1 MLRSILILVALTFV
15 PALELRASIP
25 LGFFSMQDEM
35 SWPVVFAVCS
45 GANIL
50 LGWLVFAL
58 LNPAFALLRRWSWFD
73 RHLWP
78 RLEKTQ
84 HRLHPYVEKYGELGV
99 ALFIGVPLPGS
110 GVYSGALGSY
120 LLGLNRRKF
129 AVANVLGV
137 IIAGVAVT
145 GLCLLIQHGVVGA
158 DSWVAKLFLKLNAA
172 PAAD

>member
-1 MLRSILILVALTFV
+1 MLRAILFLIVLTFV

-25 LGFFSMQDEM
+25 VGIFSMQEDLG
-35 SWPVVFAVCS
+35 WPAVVAICAV
-45 GANIL
+45 ANIL

-58 LNPAFALLRRWSWFD
+58 LNPAFGIVRRWNWFEK
-73 RHLWP
+73 HIWP

-120 LLGLNRRKF
+120 LLGLDRRKF
-129 AVANVLGV
+129 AIANVLGV
-137 IIAGVAVT
+137 VIAATAVT
-145 GLCLLIQHGVVGA
+145 ALCLLVLHGVVGE
-158 DSWVAKLFLKLNAA
+158 DSWMVRLFLKMRSA
-172 PAAD
+172 